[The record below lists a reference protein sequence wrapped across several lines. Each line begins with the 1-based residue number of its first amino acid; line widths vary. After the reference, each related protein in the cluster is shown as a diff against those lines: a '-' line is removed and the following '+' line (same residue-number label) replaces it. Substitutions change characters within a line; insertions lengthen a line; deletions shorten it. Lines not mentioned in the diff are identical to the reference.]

1 MTVAV
6 HMRAVRLAA
15 LLHLAGCA
23 PAGTRT
29 ADVDLSPFVADTP
42 LNARIVENSTACIV
56 DAVCFL
62 RLEFADTTIAAMY
75 GTGEHP
81 APPCDIPGDAATAAF
96 QAAVGDIVRVALI
109 PCAPHGFMLQQLELI
124 PLPGTG

>member
-1 MTVAV
+1 
-6 HMRAVRLAA
+6 MRAVRLAAA

-62 RLEFADTTIAAMY
+62 RLEFADTTIDAIY

-81 APPCDIPGDAATAAF
+81 ASPCDIPRDASTAAF
-96 QAAVGDIVRVALI
+96 RAVVGDIVRVAVT
-109 PCAPHGFMLQQLELI
+109 PCAPHRFRLQQLTPI
-124 PLPGTG
+124 PPPGNGSPAR

>member
-1 MTVAV
+1 
-6 HMRAVRLAA
+6 MRAVRFAAA

-23 PAGTRT
+23 PASTPT
-29 ADVDLSPFVADTP
+29 ADVALSPFVADTL

-62 RLEFADTTIAAMY
+62 RLEFADTTIEAIY

-81 APPCDIPGDAATAAF
+81 APPCDIPGDASTAAF
-96 QAAVGDIVRVALI
+96 QAAAGDVVRVAVTS
-109 PCAPHGFMLQQLELI
+109 CAAHGFMLQQLE
-124 PLPGTG
+124 PMPATGSG

>member
-1 MTVAV
+1 
-6 HMRAVRLAA
+6 MRAVRLAAA

-62 RLEFADTTIAAMY
+62 RLEFADTTVDAIY
-75 GTGEHP
+75 GTGEYP

-96 QAAVGDIVRVALI
+96 RAAAGDIVRVAVTSC
-109 PCAPHGFMLQQLELI
+109 PPHGFMLRQLEPI
-124 PLPGTG
+124 PGRGTG

>member
-1 MTVAV
+1 
-6 HMRAVRLAA
+6 MRAVRFAAA
-15 LLHLAGCA
+15 LLHVVACA

-29 ADVDLSPFVADTP
+29 GDIDLSPFVADTP

-62 RLEFADTTIAAMY
+62 RLEFADTTIEAIY

-81 APPCDIPGDAATAAF
+81 APPCNIPGDAASAAF
-96 QAAVGDIVRVALI
+96 QATVGDIVRVAVTS
-109 PCAPHGFMLQQLELI
+109 CAPHGFMLQQLEAM
-124 PLPGTG
+124 PPPGSD

>member
-1 MTVAV
+1 
-6 HMRAVRLAA
+6 MRAVRFAAA
-15 LLHLAGCA
+15 LLPLAGCA
-23 PAGTRT
+23 PAAPRS
-29 ADVDLSPFVADTP
+29 ADVELSPFVADTP

-62 RLEFADTTIAAMY
+62 RLEFADTTIEAIY

-96 QAAVGDIVRVALI
+96 RATAGDIMRVAVTS
-109 PCAPHGFMLQQLELI
+109 CAPHGFMLRQLEPI
-124 PLPGTG
+124 PPPGTG

>member
-1 MTVAV
+1 
-6 HMRAVRLAA
+6 MRVVRLAAA

-29 ADVDLSPFVADTP
+29 ADGDLSPFVADTP

-62 RLEFADTTIAAMY
+62 RLEFADTTVDAIY
-75 GTGEHP
+75 GTGEQP
-81 APPCDIPGDAATAAF
+81 APACDIPREASTAAF
-96 QAAVGDIVRVALI
+96 QAAAGDLVRVAVTL
-109 PCAPHGFMLQQLELI
+109 CAPHAFMLQQLEPI
-124 PLPGTG
+124 PPPGNG